1 MNDQGKEKVRRLTR
15 DLLTGIGEDP
25 SREGLLETPRRVADA
40 WDFFSQG
47 YSMDL
52 DELVNDALF
61 DVDYHEMITIK
72 DIDYFS
78 MCEHHLLPFFGKAH
92 VAYIP
97 DNKIVG
103 LSKIPRIVEMFARRL
118 QVQERLTQ
126 QIARAIHEVIEP
138 IGLGVVIEGR
148 HMCMQMRGV
157 EKQNSYATTSAM
169 FGVFEEDQRTRQEFL
184 MLINFGQI

>member
-1 MNDQGKEKVRRLTR
+1 MNEQEIANVREITKS
-15 DLLTGIGEDP
+15 LLKNIGEDP
-25 SREGLLETPRRVADA
+25 ERQGLLETPRRVADA
-40 WDFFSQG
+40 WDFFSHG
-47 YSMDL
+47 YYLEL
-52 DELVNDALF
+52 DDIVNDALF

-78 MCEHHLLPFFGKAH
+78 MCEHHLLPFFGRAH

-97 DNKIVG
+97 DKKIIG
-103 LSKIPRIVEMFARRL
+103 LSKIPRVVEMFARRL
-118 QVQERLTQ
+118 QVQERMTQ
-126 QIARAIHEVIEP
+126 QVANAINEIIKP
-138 IGLGVVIEGR
+138 IGIGVVIEGR

-184 MLINFGQI
+184 HLIDFGQL

>member
-1 MNDQGKEKVRRLTR
+1 MNEEEISCVRDLTR
-15 DLLTGIGEDP
+15 SLLESIGEDP
-25 SREGLLETPRRVADA
+25 EREGLLETPRRVAKA
-40 WDFFSQG
+40 WDYFSHG
-47 YSMDL
+47 YNLNL
-52 DELVNDALF
+52 DDLVNNALF
-61 DVDYHEMITIK
+61 DVDYHEIITIK

-97 DNKIVG
+97 DKKIIG

-118 QVQERLTQ
+118 QVQERMTQ
-126 QIARAIHEVIEP
+126 QVAHAINDVIQP
-138 IGLGVVIEGR
+138 IGIGVVIEGR
-148 HMCMQMRGV
+148 HMCMQMRGI

-169 FGVFEEDQRTRQEFL
+169 FGAFEEDQRTREEFL